1 MYTSFE
7 VSRFRGIKHLQL
19 RDLGQI
25 NLLTG
30 LNNVG
35 KTTLLES
42 LFVHA
47 GGYNAALVMKLN
59 VFRGIESVK
68 VEWAVSSR
76 SPWRQLFHEFNED
89 LPIEL
94 KGREAGSRC
103 VIVDVVDRN
112 YVIVTGPPEVTGVR
126 RRRVNMSHL
135 QPLDEVVEI
144 SRNASDENIA
154 KLLG

>member
-1 MYTSFE
+1 M
-7 VSRFRGIKHLQL
+7 
-19 RDLGQI
+19 D
-25 NLLTG
+25 
-30 LNNVG
+30 VG
-35 KTTLLES
+35 
-42 LFVHA
+42 
-47 GGYNAALVMKLN
+47 
-59 VFRGIESVK
+59 RICVK
-68 VEWAVSSR
+68 
-76 SPWRQLFHEFNED
+76 
-89 LPIEL
+89 L